1 VALATLKAM
10 GLRLGVATND
20 AESSARRQL
29 EALGLDEAIEFVAGY
44 DSGHGAKPGAGMV
57 VAFARHLGVA
67 PARVAMVGDSRDDLE
82 AARAAGAL
90 AVAVLSGPA
99 DRAELAPLAD
109 HIVDDIAALPALFA
123 ELNRTA

>member
-1 VALATLKAM
+1 MAPNPIPAWSSRSRA
-10 GLRLGVATND
+10 
-20 AESSARRQL
+20 SSASRRNGSRWS
-29 EALGLDEAIEFVAGY
+29 AT
-44 DSGHGAKPGAGMV
+44 S
-57 VAFARHLGVA
+57 RH
-67 PARVAMVGDSRDDLE
+67 DLE

-123 ELNRTA
+123 ELNQTV